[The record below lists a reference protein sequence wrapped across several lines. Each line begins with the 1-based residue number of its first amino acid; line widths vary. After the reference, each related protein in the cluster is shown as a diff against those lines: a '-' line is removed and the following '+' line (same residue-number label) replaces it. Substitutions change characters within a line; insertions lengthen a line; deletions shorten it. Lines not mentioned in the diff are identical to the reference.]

1 MRYNAIE
8 IRINTSAISE
18 ADLEKLKKNFDVQY
32 YAAIDEMVLWVH
44 DDGYKPFNR
53 DLFQYLG
60 ALKSVYNRK
69 AAAKGYEYTDYL
81 DLYEEVATEEQIGE
95 AGEEREKDEITKY
108 YRNLRPADLFDI
120 DLETI
125 YLKREL

>member
-1 MRYNAIE
+1 VE
-8 IRINTSAISE
+8 
-18 ADLEKLKKNFDVQY
+18 Y
-32 YAAIDEMVLWVH
+32 YAKINEMVLWVH
-44 DDGYKPFNR
+44 DNGYKPFNR

-69 AAAKGYEYTDYL
+69 AAAKGYEHTDYL
-81 DLYEEVATEEQIGE
+81 DLYQEVATEEQIGE